1 MIYFHESKR
10 DIKCYNIAEAIDDR
24 VDIDMRKSPYLKAY
38 KEQTIC
44 EVCVYDFEIKEI
56 CINTLCI
63 FMELGAKLIMMTS
76 LRHLKIKFSKNKTI
90 YVQRSK

>member
-1 MIYFHESKR
+1 MIYFHETKR
-10 DIKCYNIAEAIDDR
+10 DINYCNIIEAIDDR
-24 VDIDMRKSPYLKAY
+24 VDADMQKSPYLKAY

-76 LRHLKIKFSKNKTI
+76 LRHLKIKFSKSKTI